1 MKFFAICFFLISPY
15 FIFSQQAIGA
25 KSYVINNINNYSF
38 LGEVLKDKRV
48 VLLGEQTHG
57 DGATFDEK
65 VNIIKH
71 LSNKLGFNT
80 IVFESGMYENYK
92 AWKLYS
98 TKKANSSIYNGSIY
112 SLWSNNQ
119 SFQRFLDHVDR
130 RAILKDTIKIIGFDC
145 QEKGQLFEKYF
156 MTDLKNTFQDHQ
168 INIQE
173 NTYAALEKA
182 FISKDLKGFA
192 TNKKD
197 SLDLYQQYD
206 LVLSSFQKM
215 HSLSKEDKM
224 IKQVFLSQIAQVDF
238 EIKILQKQKIA
249 TQNPRDLQM
258 AKNLIFLTELYPNEK
273 MICWGAS
280 YHFSNRIKDFE
291 YTDTTESYLKDQI
304 ALENEISKNS
314 DSTLEDMKSLKDA
327 VPMGE
332 ILKNHFKDKIYSL
345 AFSSYEGEYGIV
357 GDKPFSILSPPL
369 NSIEKKLVDD
379 NSIKVLL
386 DFDKKDM
393 RSYYCSALG
402 NMPIKANWNSIFD
415 GLIFIKT
422 SYAPT
427 LCAYKNADGSASD
440 SQTFTISGVIKD
452 SESDKFI
459 PNADLYLINCNRSV
473 VANGK
478 GTFQFNIPRSSFNDK
493 LIISAMGYYSDTLTV
508 SQLER
513 AKNTLLQIK
522 LKKET
527 DVDFSLSEV
536 VVSSAKKKMNSLSA
550 KAILKKAKENIEDNY
565 CQIPF
570 NQKFFFRAQTSKDN
584 TITLNEEASIN
595 TYSPNGIVVSRDA
608 ASNYFGEILQYRN
621 TTNNT
626 SNENWKG
633 IGYLGVII
641 FRNILL
647 SNQNVLYKTNSFD
660 LKKEKIVEY
669 NGKSVY
675 VISFINNAPDVFS
688 TGFGN
693 PPPKSAIGYIY
704 IDATSFA
711 VLKFEHYVVLHPDRP
726 NDDEKVIVES
736 THRITETF
744 KLIDGKYFINYCN
757 EKVENKYLSKKDK
770 KLLSQSNTNYDL
782 MSVDVNTSNV
792 AIISRPIDRLKLGVE
807 LKDDPEYWRNNNFIL
822 EEGKAEF

>member
-1 MKFFAICFFLISPY
+1 MRFFVLCFFMINPY
-15 FIFSQQAIGA
+15 FIFSQQAISA
-25 KSYVINNINNYSF
+25 KSYAINNINDYSF
-38 LGEVLKDKRV
+38 LGEVLKNKRI

-65 VNIIKH
+65 VDIVQH

-80 IVFESGMYENYK
+80 IVFESGLYENNK

-98 TKKANSSIYNGSIY
+98 TKKAHSSIYNGSVY
-112 SLWSNNQ
+112 SIWSNTQ
-119 SFQRFLDHVDR
+119 SFQRLLDHVDR
-130 RAILKDTIKIIGFDC
+130 RAILNDTIKIIGFDC
-145 QEKGQLFEKYF
+145 QEKGQLFEKFF
-156 MTDLKNTFQDHQ
+156 MTDLKKTFQDHQ
-168 INIQE
+168 LATDDNIY
-173 NTYAALEKA
+173 TAIEKA
-182 FISKDLKGFA
+182 FIAKDLKGFA

-206 LVLSSFQKM
+206 LVLGLFKKM
-215 HSLSKEDKM
+215 HSLSKDDKM

-238 EIKILQKQKIA
+238 EIKILQKQKIPA
-249 TQNPRDLQM
+249 QNPRDLQM
-258 AKNLIFLTELYPNEK
+258 AKNLIFLTEFYPNDK

-280 YHFSNRIKDFE
+280 YHFSNRIRDFE
-291 YTDTTESYLKDQI
+291 YTDTTERYLVDQI

-314 DSTLEDMKSLKDA
+314 DSTLEDVKPLKVA
-327 VPMGE
+327 VTMGE
-332 ILKNHFKDKIYSL
+332 ILKNHFKNKIYSL

-357 GDKPFSILSPPL
+357 GAKPFSILSPPL
-369 NSIEKKLVDD
+369 NSIEKKLAEDKNV
-379 NSIKVLL
+379 KVFL

-415 GLIFIKT
+415 GLLFIKR
-422 SYAPT
+422 SYAPI
-427 LCAYKNADGSASD
+427 LSAYKNTDGSASD

-452 SESDKFI
+452 AESDKFI
-459 PNADLYLINCNRSV
+459 PNADLYLINSNRSV

-493 LIISAMGYYSDTLTV
+493 MIIAAMGYYSDTLTV
-508 SQLER
+508 SKLER
-513 AKNTLLQIK
+513 VKNTVLQIK

-527 DVDFSLSEV
+527 DVDFLLREV

-550 KAILKKAKENIEDNY
+550 KAILKKAKDNIEDNY

-584 TITLNEEASIN
+584 TITSNEEASIN
-595 TYSPNGIVVSRDA
+595 TYSPNGIVVSQDA

-621 TTNNT
+621 TANKT

-669 NGKSVY
+669 NGKTVY
-675 VISFINNAPDVFS
+675 VISFTNKALNVFT

-693 PPPKSAIGYIY
+693 PTPKSAIGYIY
-704 IDATSFA
+704 IDTASFS
-711 VLKFEHYVVLHPDRP
+711 VMKFEHYVVLHSDRI
-726 NDDEKVIVES
+726 NDDDNVIVES
-736 THRITETF
+736 TYRITETF
-744 KLIDGKYFINYCN
+744 KLVDGKYFINYCN
-757 EKVENKYLSKKDK
+757 EKVENKYLSRKDK

-782 MSVDVNTSNV
+782 MSVDINSKNV
-792 AIISRPIDRLKLGVE
+792 EVISRPIDRLKLGVE
-807 LKDDPEYWRNNNFIL
+807 LKYDPEYWRNNNFIL
-822 EEGKAEF
+822 EDGILDF

>member
-1 MKFFAICFFLISPY
+1 MRFFVLCFFMISPY

-25 KSYVINNINNYSF
+25 KSYAINNINDYSF
-38 LGEVLKDKRV
+38 LGEVLKNKRI

-65 VNIIKH
+65 VDIVQH

-80 IVFESGMYENYK
+80 IVFESGLYENYK

-98 TKKANSSIYNGSIY
+98 TKKAHSSIYNGSVY
-112 SLWSNNQ
+112 SIWSNTQ
-119 SFQRFLDHVDR
+119 SFQRLLDHVDR
-130 RAILKDTIKIIGFDC
+130 RAILNDTIKIIGFDC
-145 QEKGQLFEKYF
+145 QEKGQLFEKFF
-156 MTDLKNTFQDHQ
+156 MTDLKKTFQDHQ
-168 INIQE
+168 LATDDNIY
-173 NTYAALEKA
+173 TAIEKA
-182 FISKDLKGFA
+182 FIAKDLKGFA

-206 LVLSSFQKM
+206 LILGLFNKM
-215 HSLSKEDKM
+215 HNLSKDDKM

-238 EIKILQKQKIA
+238 EIKILQKQKIPA
-249 TQNPRDLQM
+249 QNPRDLQM
-258 AKNLIFLTELYPNEK
+258 AKNLIFLTEFYPNDK

-280 YHFSNRIKDFE
+280 YHFSNRIRDFE
-291 YTDTTESYLKDQI
+291 YTDTTERYLVDQI

-314 DSTLEDMKSLKDA
+314 DSTLEDVKSLKDA

-332 ILKNHFKDKIYSL
+332 ILKNHFKNKIYSL

-357 GDKPFSILSPPL
+357 GAKPFSILSPPL
-369 NSIEKKLVDD
+369 NSIEKKLAEDKNV
-379 NSIKVLL
+379 KVFL

-415 GLIFIKT
+415 GLLFIKR
-422 SYAPT
+422 SYAPI
-427 LCAYKNADGSASD
+427 LSAYKNTDGSASD

-452 SESDKFI
+452 AESDKFI
-459 PNADLYLINCNRSV
+459 PNADLYLINSNRSV

-493 LIISAMGYYSDTLTV
+493 MIIAAMGYYSDTLTV
-508 SQLER
+508 SKLER
-513 AKNTLLQIK
+513 VKNTVLQIK

-527 DVDFSLSEV
+527 DVDFLLREV

-584 TITLNEEASIN
+584 TITSNEEASIN
-595 TYSPNGIVVSRDA
+595 TYSPNGIVVSQDA
-608 ASNYFGEILQYRN
+608 ANNYFGEILQYRN
-621 TTNNT
+621 TANKT

-669 NGKSVY
+669 NGKTVY
-675 VISFINNAPDVFS
+675 VISFTNKALNVFT

-693 PPPKSAIGYIY
+693 PTPKSAIGYIY
-704 IDATSFA
+704 IDTASFS
-711 VLKFEHYVVLHPDRP
+711 VLKFEHYVVLHSDRI
-726 NDDEKVIVES
+726 NDDDNVIVES
-736 THRITETF
+736 TYRITETF
-744 KLIDGKYFINYCN
+744 KLVDGKYFINYCN
-757 EKVENKYLSKKDK
+757 EKVENKYLSRKDK

-782 MSVDVNTSNV
+782 MSVDINSKNV
-792 AIISRPIDRLKLGVE
+792 EVISRPIDRLKLGVE
-807 LKDDPEYWRNNNFIL
+807 LKYDPEYWRNNNFIL
-822 EEGKAEF
+822 EDGILDF

>member
-1 MKFFAICFFLISPY
+1 MKIFVICFFIISPY
-15 FIFSQQAIGA
+15 ITFSQSIGA
-25 KSYVINNINNYSF
+25 KSYVINNLNDYSF
-38 LGEVLKDKRV
+38 LGEVLKGKRV

-65 VNIIKH
+65 VTIVKH

-80 IVFESGMYENYK
+80 IVFESGLYENYK

-98 TKKANSSIYNGSIY
+98 TKKANSSIYNGSVY
-112 SLWSNNQ
+112 SLWSNTQ
-119 SFQRFLDHVDR
+119 SFQRLLDHVDR
-130 RAILKDTIKIIGFDC
+130 RAVLRDTLKIIGFDC
-145 QEKGQLFEKYF
+145 QEKGPLFEKYY
-156 MTDLKNTFQDHQ
+156 MTDLKKTFQDHQ
-168 INIQE
+168 ITIEE
-173 NTYAALEKA
+173 NTYAVVEKA
-182 FISKDLKGFA
+182 FITKDLKGVA

-197 SLDLYQQYD
+197 SLDLNQQYD
-206 LVLSSFQKM
+206 LILGSFQKM

-224 IKQVFLSQIAQVDF
+224 IKQVFLSQMAQVDF
-238 EIKILQKQKIA
+238 EIKIMQKQKIVA
-249 TQNPRDLQM
+249 QNPRDLQM

-291 YTDTTESYLKDQI
+291 YTDTTESYLKNQI
-304 ALENEISKNS
+304 ALENEVSKNS

-357 GDKPFSILSPPL
+357 GDNPFLILSPPL
-369 NSIEKKLVDD
+369 NSIEKKLVED
-379 NSIKVLL
+379 NNIKVFL

-415 GLIFIKT
+415 GLLFIKT
-422 SYAPT
+422 SYSPT
-427 LCAYKNADGSASD
+427 FCAYKSTDASDSD
-440 SQTFTISGVIKD
+440 SQTFTISGIIKD

-459 PNADLYLINCNRSV
+459 PNADIYLVNCNRSV

-493 LIISAMGYYSDTLTV
+493 LVIDAMGYYSDTLTV

-513 AKNTLLQIK
+513 VKNTLLQIK

-536 VVSSAKKKMNSLSA
+536 VVLSAKKKMNSLSA
-550 KAILKKAKENIEDNY
+550 KAILKKAKENIKENY
-565 CQIPF
+565 CQLPF
-570 NQKFFFRAQTSKDN
+570 NQKFFFRAQTIKDN
-584 TITLNEEASIN
+584 TLTINEEASIN
-595 TYSPNGIVVSRDA
+595 TYSPNGIVVSKDA

-621 TTNNT
+621 TGNKT

-647 SNQNVLYKTNSFD
+647 SNQNVLYKTHSFD

-669 NGKSVY
+669 SGKSVY
-675 VISFINNAPDVFS
+675 VISFTNNAPDVFS

-711 VLKFEHYVVLHPDRP
+711 VLKFEHYVVLHLDRP
-726 NDDEKVIVES
+726 NDDENVIIES
-736 THRITETF
+736 TNKITETF
-744 KLIDGKYFINYCN
+744 KLVDGKYFINYCN
-757 EKVENKYLSKKDK
+757 VKVESKYLTKKDK

-782 MSVDVNTSNV
+782 MSVDINSNNV
-792 AIISRPIDRLKLGVE
+792 EIITRPIDRLKLGIE

-822 EEGKAEF
+822 EDSKVEL

>member
-38 LGEVLKDKRV
+38 LGEVLKGKRV

-71 LSNKLGFNT
+71 LNYKLGFNT
-80 IVFESGMYENYK
+80 IVFESGLYENYK

-112 SLWSNNQ
+112 SIWSNTQ
-119 SFQRFLDHVDR
+119 SFQRLLDHIDR

-156 MTDLKNTFQDHQ
+156 MTDLKKTFQDHQ
-168 INIQE
+168 ITIQE

-182 FISKDLKGFA
+182 FISKDLKRMA

-206 LVLSSFQKM
+206 LVLGSFQKM
-215 HSLSKEDKM
+215 NSFSKEDKL
-224 IKQVFLSQIAQVDF
+224 IKQVFLSQMAQVDF
-238 EIKILQKQKIA
+238 EIKMLQKQKIA
-249 TQNPRDLQM
+249 AQNPRDLQM

-280 YHFSNRIKDFE
+280 YHFSKRIKDFE
-291 YTDTTESYLKDQI
+291 YTDTTESYLKNQI

-369 NSIEKKLVDD
+369 NSIEKKLAED
-379 NSIKVLL
+379 NNIKVFLN
-386 DFDKKDM
+386 FDKKDM
-393 RSYYCSALG
+393 KSYYCSALG

-415 GLIFIKT
+415 GLLFIKT

-427 LCAYKNADGSASD
+427 LGAYKNADDSAYD

-452 SESDKFI
+452 AESDKFI
-459 PNADLYLINCNRSV
+459 PNADLYLVNCNRSV

-493 LIISAMGYYSDTLTV
+493 LITAAMGYYSDTLTV

-522 LKKET
+522 LEKEK

-536 VVSSAKKKMNSLSA
+536 VVSSVKKKMKSLSA

-570 NQKFFFRAQTSKDN
+570 NQKFFFRAQTSKGN
-584 TITLNEEASIN
+584 TITTNEEASIN
-595 TYSPNGIVVSRDA
+595 TYSPNGIVVSQDA

-621 TTNNT
+621 TVNKT
-626 SNENWKG
+626 SIENWKG

-660 LKKEKIVEY
+660 LKKEKSVEY

-675 VISFINNAPDVFS
+675 VISFTNKAPDVFS

-726 NDDEKVIVES
+726 YDDGKVIVES

-807 LKDDPEYWRNNNFIL
+807 LKDDPEYWRNNNSIL
-822 EEGKAEF
+822 EDGKAEF

>member
-38 LGEVLKDKRV
+38 LGEVLKGKRV

-71 LSNKLGFNT
+71 LNYKLGFNT
-80 IVFESGMYENYK
+80 IVFESGLYENYK

-112 SLWSNNQ
+112 SLWSNTQ
-119 SFQRFLDHVDR
+119 SFQRLLDHVDR

-156 MTDLKNTFQDHQ
+156 MTDLKKTFQDHQ
-168 INIQE
+168 ITIQE

-182 FISKDLKGFA
+182 FISKDLKRMA

-206 LVLSSFQKM
+206 LVLGSFQKM
-215 HSLSKEDKM
+215 NSFSKEDKL
-224 IKQVFLSQIAQVDF
+224 IKQVFLSQMAQVDF
-238 EIKILQKQKIA
+238 EIKMLQKQKIA
-249 TQNPRDLQM
+249 AQNPRDLQM

-280 YHFSNRIKDFE
+280 YHFSKRIKDFE
-291 YTDTTESYLKDQI
+291 YTDTTESYLKNQI

-369 NSIEKKLVDD
+369 NSIEKKLAED
-379 NSIKVLL
+379 NNIKVFLN
-386 DFDKKDM
+386 FDKKDM
-393 RSYYCSALG
+393 KSYYCSALG

-415 GLIFIKT
+415 GLLFIKT

-427 LCAYKNADGSASD
+427 LGAYKNADDSAYD

-452 SESDKFI
+452 AESDKFI
-459 PNADLYLINCNRSV
+459 PNADLYLVNCNRSV

-493 LIISAMGYYSDTLTV
+493 LITAAMGYYSDTLTV

-522 LKKET
+522 LEKEK

-536 VVSSAKKKMNSLSA
+536 VVSSVKKKMKSLSA

-570 NQKFFFRAQTSKDN
+570 NQKFFFRAQTSKGN
-584 TITLNEEASIN
+584 TITTNEEASIN
-595 TYSPNGIVVSRDA
+595 TYSPNGIVVSQDA

-621 TTNNT
+621 TVNKT
-626 SNENWKG
+626 SIENWKG

-660 LKKEKIVEY
+660 LKKEKSVEY

-675 VISFINNAPDVFS
+675 VISFTNKAPDVFS

-726 NDDEKVIVES
+726 YDDGKVIVES

-807 LKDDPEYWRNNNFIL
+807 LKDDPEYWRNNNSIL
-822 EEGKAEF
+822 EDGKAEF